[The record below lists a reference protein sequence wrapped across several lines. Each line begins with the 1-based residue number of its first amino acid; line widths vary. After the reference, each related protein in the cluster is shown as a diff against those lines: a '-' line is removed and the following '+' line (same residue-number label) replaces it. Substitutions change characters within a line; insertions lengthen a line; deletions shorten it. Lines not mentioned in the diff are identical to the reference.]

1 MTLRTFFRALIVA
14 LAALAA
20 GCSTPAHHPNHV
32 QMVGTANFRDLGG
45 METDDGRRLKPGVLY
60 RSDELSNL
68 TRKDLATFA
77 ELGVAR
83 VYDLRSDGE
92 RQTRPNQL
100 PNDAPAAIFAGNAA
114 ERYEEPINGV
124 VASPVELVPIP
135 VYYPPLDRGLTR
147 RKIVEGTVEA
157 GEFRRLMIEENRA
170 FARDYRTQWARVIRS
185 LAEPQSLPALIH
197 CAEGKDRTGFAVA
210 MVLFT
215 LGVPEETVYEDYL
228 LSNEFLGGQA
238 SMLSSLAEVG
248 SWFRTPASEVRPLLE
263 VRREFLEAGIETI
276 KADYGSI
283 DAYIEQGLG
292 IDAATRERLRA
303 ALLE

>member
-1 MTLRTFFRALIVA
+1 MVG

-20 GCSTPAHHPNHV
+20 SCSAPARHPNHV

-45 METDDGRRLKPGVLY
+45 IATGDGHRVKAGVLY

-92 RQTRPNQL
+92 RRSKPNQL

-114 ERYEEPINGV
+114 ERYEPPVNGA
-124 VASPVELVPIP
+124 VASPVELLSIP
-135 VYYPPLDRGLTR
+135 VYYPPLDRGVTR
-147 RKIVEGTVEA
+147 RKIVEGKVEP

-170 FARDYRTQWARVIRS
+170 FARDYRAQWAQVIRS

-215 LGVPEETVYEDYL
+215 LGVPEEAVYEDYL

-238 SMLSSLAEVG
+238 SFLSSLAAIG

-263 VRREFLEAGIETI
+263 VRREFLEAGLETI

-283 DAYIEQGLG
+283 EAYLEKGLG
-292 IDAATRERLRA
+292 IDAATQERLRA